1 MNAWV
6 YTAFVL
12 FLLGHLWLFFRD
24 RRMVPAKI
32 ASSIALVGLIA
43 LLSASF
49 ATWLGWSAGKPTP
62 GVKYAMVAVDIREPR
77 PDRVGHI
84 YVWLSTDRAQR
95 SLNPFVHFGEPGS
108 PRTFEI
114 AFTPQSEKAMQRA
127 GQAMRQGQSVSA
139 MFGDDDGMEGD
150 DVVAGG
156 VPGHGRGDLQHLNA
170 RDGAAPKL
178 FIDEPDGST
187 IAIKK

>member
-24 RRMVPAKI
+24 RRMVQAKI

-77 PDRVGHI
+77 PDRAGHI
-84 YVWLSTDRAQR
+84 YVWLSTDTAQT

-108 PRTFEI
+108 PRAFEI
-114 AFTPQSEKAMQRA
+114 TFTPQSEKAMQRA
-127 GQAMRQGQSVSA
+127 AQAMRQGQSVSA
-139 MFGDDDGMEGD
+139 MFGDDDGTEGD
-150 DVVAGG
+150 DVDAGG
-156 VPGHGRGDLQHLNA
+156 IPGHGQGNPQHLNG
-170 RDGAAPKL
+170 RDSAAPKL
-178 FIDEPDGST
+178 FVDEPDGS
-187 IAIKK
+187 AAAKK